1 MPAVVLGDSG
11 ALLLRGSQGSE
22 DIHPRFSTAR
32 PWKSMV
38 GSDFFQFPYWNHQLF
53 SSFLWD
59 IRSFKRRFLTV
70 KHLSGAQVGERF
82 HDGSSMTGSVRH
94 LSSWRSVEMI
104 LPVWETNMA
113 GWNIPMFK
121 RKYIFISGPFS
132 MAILDYRSV
141 HDFENDGV
149 WFGVAI
155 CFPR

>member
-1 MPAVVLGDSG
+1 
-11 ALLLRGSQGSE
+11 
-22 DIHPRFSTAR
+22 
-32 PWKSMV
+32 
-38 GSDFFQFPYWNHQLF
+38 
-53 SSFLWD
+53 
-59 IRSFKRRFLTV
+59 
-70 KHLSGAQVGERF
+70 
-82 HDGSSMTGSVRH
+82 MTGSVGH

-149 WFGVAI
+149 
-155 CFPR
+155 